1 MLTPKSPE
9 NANVNGYVE
18 MTYILLF
25 LMHFLLQ
32 AGEEQIAGRK
42 IHLGLDTQT
51 NSKQKCVGIKKWW
64 SQIKDIFTQ

>member
-18 MTYILLF
+18 MTIILLF

-32 AGEEQIAGRK
+32 TGEVQIAGRK
-42 IHLGLDTQT
+42 IHLGLDTQNKT
-51 NSKQKCVGIKKWW
+51 KAGKQKRGGP
-64 SQIKDIFTQ
+64 S